1 MCPVTSMRR
10 RWMALPPICRMNKRT
25 MNHLTTRLL
34 PSGLSHIMS
43 TTFSYTTEN
52 AAYSNASVT
61 YSTTPARPPQHAPH
75 TPPHATSETN
85 QRLPTAR
92 RTHPARRRSRIL

>member
-1 MCPVTSMRR
+1 MCPVTNMRR
-10 RWMALPPICRMNKRT
+10 RRVVLHRRYAGMNKRT

-52 AAYSNASVT
+52 AAYSNVSVT
-61 YSTTPARPPQHAPH
+61 YSTTPARTPH
-75 TPPHATSETN
+75 SHPH
-85 QRLPTAR
+85 PTAR
-92 RTHPARRRSRIL
+92 RTHPARRRGRIL